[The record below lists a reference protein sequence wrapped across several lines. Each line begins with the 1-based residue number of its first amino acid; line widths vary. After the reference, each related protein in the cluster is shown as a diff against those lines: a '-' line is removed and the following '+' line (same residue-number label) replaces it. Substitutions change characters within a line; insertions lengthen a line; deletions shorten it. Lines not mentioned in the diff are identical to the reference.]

1 MVMSKKARAVFWDMD
16 GTLIDT
22 EDLHYEVIRDWCAG
36 YGYTLTPEGNDMLIA
51 KTMPEK
57 WQILKPLLN
66 ESATEAVFRRE
77 CEDWY
82 IERLTADKGLERA
95 LSIVR
100 EVAARGVLQACVS
113 NGEHEVVKA
122 NVEILGLGEIFSFL
136 VTGGNCDP
144 GKPAPDPYL
153 MAARKA
159 GFAPEECIAV
169 EDSSVGMAA
178 ARAAGCIL
186 CGWPHDP
193 DGDYDVDYL
202 LRTGEE
208 FPFELLD

>member
-1 MVMSKKARAVFWDMD
+1 MTTKARAVFWDMD

-22 EDLHYEVIRDWCAG
+22 EDLHYEVIRDWCAKFG
-36 YGYTLTPEGNDMLIA
+36 YELTLEANDELIA

-57 WQILKPLLN
+57 WQILAPRVDP
-66 ESATEAVFRRE
+66 SATEALFRRE

-82 IERLTADKGLERA
+82 IERLTADKGLDRA
-95 LSIVR
+95 LKIVR
-100 EVAARGVLQACVS
+100 KVAERGILQACVS

-122 NVEILGLGEIFSFL
+122 NVEILGLSDVFSFL

-153 MAARKA
+153 MAAKQA

-169 EDSSVGMAA
+169 EDSAVGMAA
-178 ARAAGCIL
+178 ARAAGLIL

-193 DGDYDVDYL
+193 SGEFDVDYL

-208 FPFELLD
+208 FPFDLLD

>member
-1 MVMSKKARAVFWDMD
+1 MIKKARAVFWDMD

-22 EDLHYEVIRDWCAG
+22 EDLHYEVIRDWCAN
-36 YGYTLTPEGNDMLIA
+36 YDYTLTLEGNEMLIA

-57 WQILKPLLN
+57 WQILKPLVN
-66 ESATEAVFRRE
+66 DKATEAQFRRD

-82 IERLTADKGLERA
+82 IERLTADKGLER
-95 LSIVR
+95 SIKIVR
-100 EVAARGVLQACVS
+100 EVARRGILQACVS

-122 NVEILGLGEIFSFL
+122 NVEILGLTEYFSFL

-153 MAARKA
+153 MAAKQA

-169 EDSSVGMAA
+169 EDSRVGMAA
-178 ARAAGCIL
+178 ARAANVIL
-186 CGWPHDP
+186 CGWPHDEA
-193 DGDYDVDYL
+193 DYDVDYL
-202 LRTGEE
+202 LKTGEE
-208 FPFELLD
+208 FPFDLLG